1 LKRLHAPLRSV
12 DASPHLPL
20 LTALLVLAPERDAD
34 GDEAHEKDLDCHA
47 SSPSIGCASA
57 SNGTKC
63 SVAIIRCEGFFSA
76 CPRKFLNAGAT
87 HRDLTG
93 GRRGATFARVSRTI

>member
-1 LKRLHAPLRSV
+1 V

-47 SSPSIGCASA
+47 SS
-57 SNGTKC
+57 TK
-63 SVAIIRCEGFFSA
+63 
-76 CPRKFLNAGAT
+76 
-87 HRDLTG
+87 HRLCQRIEWNEVLG
-93 GRRGATFARVSRTI
+93 GDHPL